1 VYGLTAIIIMED
13 LTFEQLSE
21 KDKAY
26 VLREQEKYKSGIPIH
41 IKILLARIEF
51 LKSIGFVENE
61 HFRYKCN
68 KETYM
73 RNACFPSENGGGY
86 YKYELEGI
94 DTTISLINPTFDSS
108 TGNIRT
114 FESVCYF
121 DDKKYISCSRVMDR
135 RGYYKP
141 STILD
146 KIKFLWEVAENCKKA
161 HVKKYALIQDVINK
175 FQSRYPLAEI
185 TSQKNIKHRQNM
197 FNANADVLTIKF
209 PSGSYIELVVDDTRS
224 LESCVIA
231 RFDAETDGLPVTQML
246 DKFNQQVP
254 CGVEETA

>member
-1 VYGLTAIIIMED
+1 MEN

-26 VLREQEKYKSGIPIH
+26 VLREQEKYKSGIPIK

-68 KETYM
+68 KEVWTS
-73 RNACFPSENGGGY
+73 NACFPTENGGGY
-86 YKYELEGI
+86 YSYELEVI
-94 DTTISLINPTFDSS
+94 DTSIRLINPTFDSS

-114 FESVCYF
+114 FETECYF
-121 DDKKYISCSRVMDR
+121 DDKNYISCSSIMDR
-135 RGYYKP
+135 RGHYKP

-146 KIKFLWEVAENCKKA
+146 KIKFLWDTAENCKKA
-161 HVKKYALIQDVINK
+161 HDKKYAIIKDTISSL
-175 FQSRYPLAEI
+175 QSRYPLAEI
-185 TSQKNIKHRQNM
+185 TASKNTKHRQNM

-231 RFDAETDGLPVTQML
+231 RFDAETDGLPVTHML
-246 DKFNQQVP
+246 DKFYQQEP
-254 CGVEETA
+254 CGVEATA

>member
-1 VYGLTAIIIMED
+1 MEN

-21 KDKAY
+21 KFKDY
-26 VLREQEKYKSGIPIH
+26 VLKEQERYKDLTPRK
-41 IKILLARIEF
+41 IKLLLTRIDF
-51 LKSIGFVENE
+51 LKSIGFVENK

-68 KETYM
+68 KEVWTSNVY
-73 RNACFPSENGGGY
+73 CPTDNGGGY
-86 YKYELEGI
+86 HSYELEGI

-114 FESVCYF
+114 FETECDF
-121 DDKKYISCSRVMDR
+121 DDKDYISCSIVMDR

-141 STILD
+141 VTLLD
-146 KIKFLWEVAENCKKA
+146 KINFLWEVAENCKKA
-161 HVKKYALIQDVINK
+161 HDKKYALIQDVINK

-209 PSGSYIELVVDDTRS
+209 PSSSYIELVVDDTRS

>member
-1 VYGLTAIIIMED
+1 MED
-13 LTFEQLSE
+13 LTFEQLGEKE
-21 KDKAY
+21 KDY
-26 VLREQEKYKSGIPIH
+26 VLKEQERYKNLTPRK
-41 IKILLARIEF
+41 IKLLLTRIDF
-51 LKSIGFVENE
+51 LKSIGFVENK

-68 KETYM
+68 KEVWTSNVY
-73 RNACFPSENGGGY
+73 FPTDNGGGY
-86 YKYELEGI
+86 HSYELEGI

-114 FESVCYF
+114 FETECDF
-121 DDKKYISCSRVMDR
+121 DDKNYMACSSVMDR

-141 STILD
+141 ITILD
-146 KIKFLWEVAENCKKA
+146 KINFLWEVAENCKKA
-161 HVKKYALIQDVINK
+161 HDKKFAIVKDTINS
-175 FQSRYPLAEI
+175 FQSIYPSAEI
-185 TSQKNIKHRQNM
+185 TASKNTKHRQNM
-197 FNANADVLTIKF
+197 FNYNADVLTIKF

-231 RFDAETDGLPVTQML
+231 RFDAETDGLSVTGML